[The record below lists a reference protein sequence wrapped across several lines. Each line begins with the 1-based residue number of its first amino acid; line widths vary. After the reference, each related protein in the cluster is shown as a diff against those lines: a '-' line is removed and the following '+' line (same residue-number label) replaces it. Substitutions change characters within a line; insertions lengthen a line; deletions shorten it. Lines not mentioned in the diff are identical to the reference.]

1 MEVVVYSREP
11 VGLVNKYNEASI
23 GVLKSSFT
31 RPQAWQNCRL
41 CSGYDQPI
49 WIRVKNSC
57 CSAFK
62 MCL

>member
-1 MEVVVYSREP
+1 MEFVVYSREP

-49 WIRVKNSC
+49 
-57 CSAFK
+57 
-62 MCL
+62 